1 MARFY
6 DVRPGEWRPTAAAF
20 ATLFATTAGHTLL
33 ETARDAMFLAKL
45 PATQLPI
52 VYVAIAA
59 TGLLISRLTA
69 RSSRATP
76 LPIALLIS
84 AAITGAFFLLSQH
97 RSALFLYALYL
108 WTGVFGSWVVVQ
120 FWMLLGS
127 AFTVVQA
134 KRLFGLIGAGSVL
147 GALLGAIL
155 ARAIAGLFPPEF
167 LLVAGAI
174 AFVLAALGPGRLIR
188 AGEPAPSKRAP
199 AIRDD
204 LRAVGGHPYVRRI
217 LLLVL
222 LSTVALTTVDYV
234 FKSLVAASVPKA
246 ELGAYFANVSI
257 VLNAVSLVVQ
267 VAGVGWVMR
276 MLGVGVS
283 VQIMPALIVIGATG
297 VFGGGGVIAAVIL
310 KGVDGSL
317 RHSLQRTTVELLYV
331 PLADALRAR
340 AKPFIDLLGQRG
352 GQAAASLFI
361 FAAVALG
368 AKETHLAVGIA
379 VLGAAWLWAAAGVR
393 RHYLDL
399 FRATLSE
406 GRVDDRGDLPQLD
419 LGALEAL
426 FTALNSSKDAEVIC
440 ALDLLAVQARH
451 RLIPALILYHPSR
464 PVVLRALELFA
475 LQQRTDFVPIALR
488 LLEHQDAEVRSA
500 ALRALGM
507 VVPGDEV
514 LRARLDDP
522 TPEVRA
528 TAIVG
533 LIARGSMKGQEAERA
548 LEASIADASPAVRI
562 ALARAIG
569 RDASPSL
576 FPALDRLAKS
586 EEPEVRLEVA
596 WAMGRTQS
604 ATFIAPLTAMLPAP
618 IEGSGA
624 RDALTAIGAPA
635 VAELDR
641 ALGAPDTAT
650 EVRRAI
656 PRAISMFDGALAAP
670 VLMRHLAQPIDGI
683 IGYRILRSLGRLR
696 ANDPALPLD
705 RAVLLEVTE
714 ATVKRSFELIGWRR
728 TIELGAEADPR
739 LRTPAGQLLA
749 TMLKDKE
756 AHAIGRVLRVLGLL
770 FPQESFDR
778 IQRGLHSNDAKTQA
792 SSRELIENLLKN
804 DLRAS
809 ILALIDDLPDSE
821 RIVRALPQ
829 HRPAK
834 MEHAE
839 LMVLLFQRSDEL
851 GTLAWYHAREL
862 GLVEAKAGED
872 PAKVLAAQLADR
884 QRVVEVAR

>member
-1 MARFY
+1 M
-6 DVRPGEWRPTAAAF
+6 RPNEWRPTAAAF
-20 ATLFATTAGHTLL
+20 ATLLATTAGHTLL

-59 TGLLISRLTA
+59 TGLLISRLSA
-69 RSSRATP
+69 RAKFSTP
-76 LPIALLIS
+76 LPLALLIS
-84 AAITGAFFLLSQH
+84 AAITAGFFLLSQH
-97 RSALFLYALYL
+97 RSASFLYALYL

-127 AFTVVQA
+127 LFNVVQA

-174 AFVLAALGPGRLIR
+174 VFVLAALGPGRFIQT
-188 AGEPAPSKRAP
+188 GETNKAKFLPGAAPSMRE
-199 AIRDD
+199 D

-217 LLLVL
+217 LFLVL

-234 FKSLVAASVPKA
+234 FKSLVAATVPKA

-257 VLNAVSLVVQ
+257 ALNAISLVVQ

-283 VQIMPALIVIGATG
+283 VQIMPALILAGATG
-297 VFGGGGVIAAVIL
+297 VFGGGGLLAAVIL

-331 PLADALRAR
+331 PIADALRAR

-352 GQAAASLFI
+352 GQAAASLLI
-361 FAAVALG
+361 FAAIALG

-379 VLGAAWLWAAAGVR
+379 ILGAVWLWVAAGVR

-426 FTALNSSKDAEVIC
+426 FAALNSNKDAEVIC

-464 PVVLRALELFA
+464 TVVLRALELFA
-475 LQQRTDFVPIALR
+475 LQGRTDFVPIALR

-514 LRARLDDP
+514 LRARLDDQ

-533 LIARGSMKGQEAERA
+533 LIARGSMKGEEAERA
-548 LEASIADASPAVRI
+548 LEASIDGTSSAVRI

-569 RDASPSL
+569 HDASPSL
-576 FPALDRLAKS
+576 FPALVRLAKS
-586 EEPEVRLEVA
+586 EEHEVRLEVA

-604 ATFIAPLTAMLPAP
+604 AAFTGPLIAMLPAAV
-618 IEGSGA
+618 EGTGA
-624 RDALTAIGAPA
+624 RDALTAIGEPA
-635 VAELDR
+635 LIELDR
-641 ALGAPDTAT
+641 ALGAPDTD
-650 EVRRAI
+650 EDVRRSI
-656 PRAISMFDGALAAP
+656 PRALSMFDGALAAP

-696 ANDPALPLD
+696 SNDPSLALD
-705 RAVLLEVTE
+705 RAVLLEVLET
-714 ATVKRSFELIGWRR
+714 TVKRSFELIGWRR
-728 TIELGAEADPR
+728 TIELAAAADPK
-739 LRTPAGQLLA
+739 LATPAGQLLG

-756 AHAIGRVLRVLGLL
+756 AHAIARVLRLLGLL

-778 IQRGLHSNDAKTQA
+778 IQRGLHSSDTKTKA

-821 RIVRALPQ
+821 RIGRALPQ

-834 MEHAE
+834 IELAE
-839 LMVLLFQRSDEL
+839 LMAVLFGRSDEL
-851 GTLAWYHAREL
+851 GALAWYHAREL
-862 GLVEAKAGED
+862 GMVEAKAGED
-872 PAKVLAAQLADR
+872 PAKMLASQLAAR
-884 QRVVEVAR
+884 QRTAEVAR